1 MIYLDSCILIYAVED
16 EGERGRAARQALADH
31 ADAELVVSPLVV
43 MECITGPLKRGDLA
57 LVDYYRSTLAS
68 AARAPFDED
77 VFVRAAELRARHAL
91 STPDALHLAAAQ
103 KAGCSALWTNDRRL
117 ERAAHGLAVAIVA
130 EKL

>member
-1 MIYLDSCILIYAVED
+1 
-16 EGERGRAARQALADH
+16 
-31 ADAELVVSPLVV
+31 

>member
-16 EGERGRAARQALADH
+16 DGKRGRDSRQALADH
-31 ADAELVVSPLVV
+31 ADDEIVVSPLVV
-43 MECITGPLKRGDLA
+43 MECLSGPLKRGDLA
-57 LVDYYRSTLAS
+57 LVDYYHATLN
-68 AARAPFDED
+68 AAGRAPFDEE

-117 ERAAHGLAVAIVA
+117 ERAAHGLAVAIVEA
-130 EKL
+130 Q